1 MSSTSKTNWARVD
14 ALADEEIDT
23 SEAPPLADGFFRAAH
38 WREPS
43 GLMKVRVSIDPETLA
58 WFQAQ
63 GEGAEQQMAAALR
76 LYAEVHKTTAARKQT
91 A

>member
-14 ALADEEIDT
+14 ALTDEEIDT
-23 SEAPPLADGFFRAAH
+23 SEAPPLADRFFRTAQ

-43 GLMKVRVSIDPETLA
+43 GLLKARVSIDPETLA
-58 WFQAQ
+58 WYQAQ
-63 GEGAEQQMAAALR
+63 GESAEQQMAAALR
-76 LYAEVHKTTAARKQT
+76 LYAEVQKATAASAQT